1 MIDVLLV
8 EDNEQHKEQIS
19 SILSDYSFFNII
31 DASDAQEA
39 IDKVDEYNIDL
50 ILLGIKTAY
59 MNGLGY
65 LPELREKAN
74 SKSISIVEISS
85 NDTSNDENLGSET
98 NEYISKSSSGQNFE
112 SFIEY
117 HFN

>member
-85 NDTSNDENLGSET
+85 NDENLGSET